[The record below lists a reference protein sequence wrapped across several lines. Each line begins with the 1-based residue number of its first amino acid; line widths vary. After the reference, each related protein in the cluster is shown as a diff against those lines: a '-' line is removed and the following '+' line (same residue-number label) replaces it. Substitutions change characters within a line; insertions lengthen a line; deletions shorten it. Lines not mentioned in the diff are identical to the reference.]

1 MRHYLLAWLG
11 LTDLKAAKNNTEAGL
26 GPIGQAVAGIDCD
39 CIVLLS
45 NFEKSDNTGYLK
57 WLKART
63 DRPVEIIT
71 SSLSSPTDFGEIYEA
86 VVDVIERLRGQ
97 GVEAASFTF
106 HLSPGT
112 PAMAAVWIIV
122 SKTRC
127 PATLIESSKQGG
139 VRVVSLP
146 FDISAEF
153 LPDLLRQPDEQLER
167 LTAGLPAESPA
178 FDDIIHQSRQ
188 MRRVLALARRVA
200 LHQVP
205 VLIEGESGTGK
216 ELLAR
221 AIHSA
226 SPRATKPFIAVN
238 CGAIPSELVESEL
251 FGHEKGAFTGAHA
264 RRDGHFLKAEGGTI
278 FLDEVGELPLPA
290 QVKLLRVL
298 QEREITPLGAS
309 EPRKLDVRII
319 SATNRNLIEEVAKG
333 SFREDL
339 FYRLAV
345 FLLRLPPLR
354 EREGDLGLL
363 TDALL
368 ERLNREN
375 SSALWPEDKK
385 LSPSARNLL
394 LGHHWT
400 GNVRELQNTLLRAAV
415 LSSGSRITEDDVR
428 QAILPA
434 ASGQSEDILNR
445 PLGNGFNLPEL
456 LTHVAQHYLLRA
468 MAEGKGNKTE
478 AAHLVGLPSYQ
489 TLTNWLDRYKVRNG
503 T

>member
-1 MRHYLLAWLG
+1 MLAWLG